1 MAEENKYE
9 SKKFD
14 IGVLGQGPSK
24 GNIKLRNSKTCG
36 EERNLPV
43 KKIENKKESSE
54 ALNNIIG
61 RKVERKEFQAP
72 RRTHDNSVTKP
83 TTDKVLSPSELVK
96 ETEKIAKEMLKEG
109 KHRR

>member
-1 MAEENKYE
+1 MADEKKYDSE
-9 SKKFD
+9 KFD

-24 GNIKLRNSKTCG
+24 GNIKLRNSGASEKKH
-36 EERNLPV
+36 NLPV
-43 KKIENKKESSE
+43 KKIEDKKESSE

-61 RKVERKEFQAP
+61 RKVEKKEFQAP